1 MLNKIFF
8 NVLAIAII
16 LFAVVWTFNHVNPWL
31 AWVIFIGLTYYAS
44 TKIFKNNKKQN
55 K

>member
-8 NVLAIAII
+8 TVLF
-16 LFAVVWTFNHVNPWL
+16 FAVGFFTTVWTFNHVNPWL
-31 AWVIFIGLTYYAS
+31 AWAIFIGLTYYAS